1 MIEADWPLEIGSG
14 IFRAEEGGGEG
25 GGLLQISVTSLGQG
39 MTEEDQR
46 TDGPT
51 VIVILPCS
59 LRCMNSPFLF
69 LIQTRM

>member
-1 MIEADWPLEIGSG
+1 MIESDWPLEIGSG
-14 IFRAEEGGGEG
+14 IFRAEEGG

-59 LRCMNSPFLF
+59 LRCMNSFLF
-69 LIQTRM
+69 LIQTRK